1 VTALPGRNSRRPIP
15 GEVAPLLTYVVRR
28 TLQNIPLL
36 LLVSVVLFTIL
47 QEAPGGPLTPYL
59 QNPHI
64 TQADIVR
71 LKHNLGLDQPVYI
84 QYFHWLWQVLHG
96 DFGWSM
102 SNSEP
107 VTQAI
112 LDRMPATLELMG
124 CAYAFSITIGV
135 LFGIISAVRQYSWL
149 DYLITTFAFFG
160 QSMPVFWF
168 ALMLQLALS
177 VNGITAFGY
186 HVSLPSAGIA
196 TNSDVFD
203 PGDRLQ
209 HLILPVIV
217 LSLAFIAS
225 FSRFM
230 RSSMLEVIRTDYMRT
245 AAAKGVS
252 RRAVI
257 LKHGLKNALI
267 PLVTVI
273 ALSLPGLVSGAV
285 VTETIFAWPG
295 MGRLFIN
302 ALGQFDFA
310 LLMGYMLLVSC
321 LVITCNLLADIC
333 YAWLDPRVKYT

>member
-1 VTALPGRNSRRPIP
+1 
-15 GEVAPLLTYVVRR
+15 
-28 TLQNIPLL
+28 
-36 LLVSVVLFTIL
+36 VLFSIL
-47 QEAPGGPLTPYL
+47 QAAPGGPLTPYL

-64 TQADIVR
+64 TAADIAR
-71 LKHNLGLDQPVYI
+71 LKHNLGLDQPPPI

-112 LDRMPATLELMG
+112 LDRLPATLELMG
-124 CAYAFSITIGV
+124 CAYLFSITLGV
-135 LFGIISAVRQYSWL
+135 LFGIISAVRQYSWV

-168 ALMLQLALS
+168 ALMLQLAFS
-177 VNGITAFGY
+177 VKGITAFGY
-186 HVSLPSAGIA
+186 HIALPSAGIA

-203 PGDRLQ
+203 FGDRVE

-230 RSSMLEVIRTDYMRT
+230 RSSMLEVLRTDYMRT
-245 AAAKGVS
+245 ASAKGVS
-252 RRAVI
+252 RTAVI
-257 LKHGLKNALI
+257 FKHGFKNALI
-267 PLVTVI
+267 PLVTII
-273 ALSLPGLVSGAV
+273 ALNLPGLVAGAV

-295 MGRLFIN
+295 SGRLFIN

-310 LLMGYMLLVSC
+310 LLMGYMLLTSC
-321 LVITCNLLADIC
+321 LVVFCNLLADVC

>member
-1 VTALPGRNSRRPIP
+1 
-15 GEVAPLLTYVVRR
+15 
-28 TLQNIPLL
+28 
-36 LLVSVVLFTIL
+36 VSVVLFSIL
-47 QEAPGGPLTPYL
+47 QKAPGGPLTPYL

-64 TQADIVR
+64 TAADIER
-71 LKHNLGLDQPVYI
+71 LKHNLGLDQPVYV
-84 QYFHWLWQVLHG
+84 QYFKWLFRVVQG

-112 LDRMPATLELMG
+112 LDRMPATLQLMG
-124 CAYAFSITIGV
+124 CAFTVSIVLGV
-135 LFGIISAVRQYSWL
+135 IFGIVSAVRQYSWI

-168 ALMLQLALS
+168 ALMLQLAFS
-177 VNGITAFGY
+177 VVGITAFGY
-186 HVSLPSAGIA
+186 HISLPSAGMSSLD
-196 TNSDVFD
+196 NFD
-203 PGDRLQ
+203 LGDRVQ
-209 HLILPVIV
+209 HLILPTIV
-217 LSLAFIAS
+217 LSLLFIAS

-252 RRAVI
+252 QTAVI
-257 LKHGLKNALI
+257 LKHGLRNALI

-273 ALSLPGLVSGAV
+273 ALSLPGLVAGAV

-295 MGRLFIN
+295 MGRLFYN
-302 ALGQFDFA
+302 GLQQFDFA
-310 LLMGYMLLVSC
+310 LLMGYMMMVSFLV
-321 LVITCNLLADIC
+321 VFFNLIADVC